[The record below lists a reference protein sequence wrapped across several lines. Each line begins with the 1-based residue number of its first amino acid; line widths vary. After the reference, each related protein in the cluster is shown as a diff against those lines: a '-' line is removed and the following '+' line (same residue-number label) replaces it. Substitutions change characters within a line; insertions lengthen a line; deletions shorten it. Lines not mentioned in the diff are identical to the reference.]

1 MSLLNNKQNE
11 AGPGSP
17 ASTPL
22 IGSAAGNRSISLKG
36 RVSVIGSAQAKMNSV
51 EIKQLTL
58 KNERAQHVIKHRTAM
73 KREGYPSSSDEV
85 TFSELKKTTEC
96 KRDNI
101 GEMEQQLIERA
112 KAGDRQ
118 AFQEIVSQ
126 SLPNVTGLAFQ
137 MLGNQT
143 EAEDLA
149 QDVMLSLWQNIDKYD
164 PEKAKLSTWT
174 YRITANRCLDKLRR
188 RKVDQL
194 DDNYDAPIE
203 ATQHSDLFEKQVSTE
218 IGKALDE
225 LPERQKLALTLFH
238 YQGHSMQEV
247 SEIMDCSVE
256 AIESLLARGR
266 RGLKSSLKP
275 LWQHV
280 REDD

>member
-11 AGPGSP
+11 AGPRRP

-22 IGSAAGNRSISLKG
+22 IGSKAGNSSISLAG
-36 RVSVIGSAQAKMNSV
+36 RLSANRSEQAKMNIE
-51 EIKQLTL
+51 EIKLQTL
-58 KNERAQHVIKHRTAM
+58 RKEQAQHAIKYRTAV
-73 KREGYPSSSDEV
+73 KRESYLSLSDEV
-85 TFSELKKTTEC
+85 TFSEFKKPTESQ
-96 KRDNI
+96 RDKI

-118 AFQEIVSQ
+118 AFQKIVSM

-194 DDNYDAPIE
+194 DDDYDSPIE

-238 YQGHSMQEV
+238 YQGNSMQEM
-247 SEIMDCSVE
+247 SDIMDCSVE